1 MRINYDLTPALANTA
16 VALGSFDGLHVG
28 HQKVIG
34 SAVEAK
40 KDGLLPAVL
49 TFARNPLADLGGCA
63 GGEILSQEQ
72 KIHILEKF
80 GVEQLYILNFST
92 IKDYTPEEFVD
103 RVLIRVCHAK
113 QVCCGFNFTFG
124 CGGKGNSH
132 TLEQL
137 CGERGLKTKIAE
149 AVLLDGDTVSSTRIR
164 GLIANGDVDEA
175 ARLLGRPYGYRSPVL
190 HGRKLGRRLGTPT
203 LNQAIPKN
211 FVLPRFG
218 VYVSRAVFGGK
229 EYCGVTNVGIKP
241 TVGSPCVLAE
251 TWLPD
256 YSGEDFYGK
265 TVRVDLMKFLRPE
278 KKFAGLDELRAEIH
292 KNGEQA
298 KEYFQKNRAIF
309 EQGI

>member
-1 MRINYDLTPALANTA
+1 MRINYDLTPALGDTA
-16 VALGSFDGLHVG
+16 VALGSFDGLHIG
-28 HQKVIG
+28 HKKVIG
-34 SAVEAK
+34 SAVDAK
-40 KDGLLPAVL
+40 QKGLLPAVL
-49 TFARNPLADLGGCA
+49 TFAHNPLADLGGSA

-72 KIHILEKF
+72 KIHLLEEF
-80 GVEQLYILNFST
+80 GVEQLYILQFST

-103 RVLIRVCHAK
+103 RVLIQVCRAK
-113 QVCCGFNFTFG
+113 EVCCGFNFTFG
-124 CGGKGNSH
+124 CGGKGSCR

-137 CGERGLKTKIAE
+137 CRERGLETKVAG
-149 AVLLDGDTVSSTRIR
+149 AVLLDGETVSSTRIR

-175 ARLLGRPYGYRSPVL
+175 ARLLGRPYGYRSAVL

-218 VYVSRAVFGGK
+218 VYVSRVAFGGR

-241 TVGSPCVLAE
+241 TLGSPCVLAE

-256 YSGEDFYGK
+256 YFGEDFYGK
-265 TVRVDLMKFLRPE
+265 TVCVDLIKFLRPE
-278 KKFAGLDELRAEIH
+278 KKFDGLDELKAEIH

-298 KEYFQKNRAIF
+298 KEYFEKNRAIF
-309 EQGI
+309 KKSI